1 MQLSK
6 LCVPF
11 SICILAVTLSAVHC
25 LMLKLHLCSSL
36 ATPCQTTLTEPCG
49 QRGRTSAFWYLARVE
64 RVKRRP
70 QRRSSSITPLRARL
84 TTAWLHSGTACCSP
98 TLSWRLVECFLVFFL
113 LFKSGCFLILIV
125 FFLFKAFGNA
135 KTFRNDNSSRF
146 GKYMDIQF
154 DFRVNTPSLPS
165 CTVKKWFV
173 YNTLITAFHVVAFLK
188 KNNI

>member
-1 MQLSK
+1 MDWTILFSVQRMQLSK

-98 TLSWRLVECFLVFFL
+98 TLSWRLVECFLVFFY
-113 LFKSGCFLILIV
+113 FLNQV
-125 FFLFKAFGNA
+125 VFLFSLSSFYSRLLAMPKHSGMTTPADLESTW
-135 KTFRNDNSSRF
+135 TF
-146 GKYMDIQF
+146 
-154 DFRVNTPSLPS
+154 SLIS
-165 CTVKKWFV
+165 G
-173 YNTLITAFHVVAFLK
+173 
-188 KNNI
+188 